1 MMDELI
7 PPAQEL
13 GSNDSPESES
23 SDEREVIVK
32 LENVSKA
39 FKRKPVIRNFNL
51 AVKAGEFLAV
61 TGPSGSGKSTLLN
74 IIGILESP
82 SGGTV
87 WLFDKIAPRIN
98 SGRGRK
104 LLREKISYLFQN
116 AALIDQESVEAN
128 LRLVQKYQKGTAEEK
143 RNARMKALETVGL
156 SVSPDQ
162 KIYEL
167 SGGEQQRL
175 ALAQIVLRP
184 HSLILADEPTGSL
197 DDLNRDQVL
206 DILETLHQSGK
217 TLIVVTHDAEV
228 YSRADRVV
236 NLVERTSRRRVAARG

>member
-7 PPAQEL
+7 PQAEDL
-13 GSNDSPESES
+13 GTNDSPESES
-23 SDEREVIVK
+23 PDAREVIVK

-39 FKRKPVIRNFNL
+39 FKRKPVIQNFNL
-51 AVKAGEFLAV
+51 EVKAGEFVAV

-74 IIGILESP
+74 IIGILEAP
-82 SGGTV
+82 SDGTV
-87 WLFDKIAPRIN
+87 WLFGQVAPRIN

-116 AALIDQESVEAN
+116 AALIDQESVEAY
-128 LRLVQKYQKGTAEEK
+128 LRLVQKYQKGSAEEK
-143 RNARMKALETVGL
+143 RNARLKALETVGL
-156 SVSPDQ
+156 TVNPNQ

-184 HSLILADEPTGSL
+184 HMLILADEPTGSL
-197 DDLNRDQVL
+197 DDFNRDQVL
-206 DILETLHQSGK
+206 DILETLHKSGK
-217 TLIVVTHDAEV
+217 TLIVVTHDSEV
-228 YSRADRVV
+228 YGRADRVV
-236 NLVERTSRRRVAARG
+236 NLVELT